1 MKKFVAMI
9 VSVFAALTP
18 LPSQAGVVVVVNSS
32 VEVDVSKADVAAL
45 FLGKKKSISGISLV
59 PIDQEDGSA
68 PRDKFYQKVVNKTPA
83 QLNAYW
89 ARIIFTGKGQPPKA
103 AFDDTEVIEMLEKDS
118 AMIAYIDSASVTA
131 AVKVLLTVD

>member
-1 MKKFVAMI
+1 MKKFVATI
-9 VSVFAALTP
+9 VTVLAAFTALQ
-18 LPSQAGVVVVVNSS
+18 SQAGVVVVVNSS
-32 VEVDVSKADVAAL
+32 VELNVSKADVAAL
-45 FLGKKKSISGISLV
+45 FLGKKKSVAGISLV
-59 PIDQEDGSA
+59 PIDQEEGAA

-103 AFDDTEVIEMLEKDS
+103 AFDDAEVIEMLEKDS
-118 AMIAYIDSASVTA
+118 GMIAYIDSASVTG